1 MVDPSFAADLDAP
14 KSQPSPALNTRSLV
28 GLFLMMLALFILL
41 VSISRPT
48 QERARAVMFGIA
60 AAFNP
65 NAASGIGR
73 SALDLPRGDAP
84 TAGFLPDMGRLVAT
98 AIPLADTEETRDG
111 KRLRIVVPASS
122 LFTLGSDEL
131 KPDAETLLASIAQ
144 AMARQPAGFRYELEF
159 LVARGVSP
167 ERKMAINRA
176 GLVGR
181 ALVSAGTPINC
192 ISVGLLA
199 STRDTAIFLFSI
211 RDTPPSREAAPQA
224 VEQP

>member
-1 MVDPSFAADLDAP
+1 MVDPSFAADLDVP
-14 KSQPSPALNTRSLV
+14 QSRPSPALNTRSLV

-65 NAASGIGR
+65 NAASGTGR
-73 SALDLPRGDAP
+73 SALDVPQGDAP
-84 TAGFLPDMGRLVAT
+84 TPGFLPDMGRLVAT
-98 AIPLADTEETRDG
+98 AIPLADATENRDG
-111 KRLRIVVPASS
+111 KRLRIAVPASS
-122 LFTLGSDEL
+122 LFTLGSEEL
-131 KPDAETLLASIAQ
+131 KPEAEKLIASIAQ
-144 AMARQPAGFRYELEF
+144 AMARQPVGYRYEVEF

-181 ALVSAGTPINC
+181 ALVAAGTPINC

-199 STRDTAIFLFSI
+199 STRDTAVFLFSI
-211 RDTPPSREAAPQA
+211 RDMQSSSEAAPKGE
-224 VEQP
+224 EQP

>member
-1 MVDPSFAADLDAP
+1 MVDTNFAADLESP

-65 NAASGIGR
+65 NAASGTGR
-73 SALDLPRGDAP
+73 SALDMPRGDAP

-98 AIPLADTEETRDG
+98 AIPLADADDIREGR
-111 KRLRIVVPASS
+111 RLRIAVPATS
-122 LFTLGSDEL
+122 LFVASTDEL
-131 KPDAETLLASIAQ
+131 KPEAESLLAQIAQ
-144 AMARQPAGFRYELEF
+144 AMARQPQGYRYEVEF
-159 LVARGVSP
+159 LVARGVTP
-167 ERKMAINRA
+167 ERRIALSRA
-176 GLVGR
+176 GAVGR
-181 ALVSAGTPINC
+181 ALVAAGTPINC

-199 STRDTAIFLFSI
+199 TARDSAVFLFQI
-211 RDTPPSREAAPQA
+211 RDLAPAAK
-224 VEQP
+224 EGGRS